1 MVDKRGLQSVRFPV
15 TGVEAD
21 IGSAVPVN
29 MRRYIYRV
37 KVQDDSGAPNLVELK
52 SLLTGAAAVVVDQYR
67 LAVAD
72 ETYVDPDA
80 LKEDALPI
88 YIVEGSTSAAVVRHL
103 RVVGTGNA
111 SILLEYED
119 SE

>member
-1 MVDKRGLQSVRFPV
+1 MIDKRGLQSVRFDV
-15 TGVEAD
+15 TAVEAD
-21 IGSAVPVN
+21 IGSAIPVN

-52 SLLTGAAAVVVDQYR
+52 RLLTGAAAVVVDQFR

-72 ETYVDPDA
+72 ETYVDPEE

-88 YIVEGSTSAAVVRHL
+88 YIVTGSTSAAVVQNL
-103 RVVGTGNA
+103 RAVGTGNA
-111 SILLEYED
+111 SLLLEYED

>member
-1 MVDKRGLQSVRFPV
+1 MVDKRGLQSERYPV
-15 TGVEAD
+15 TAVVAI
-21 IGSAVPVN
+21 IGSAIPVN

-37 KVQDDSGAPNLVELK
+37 KVQDDSGAPNLVELQ
-52 SLLTGAAAVVVDQYR
+52 SLLVGGVPVVVDQYR

-72 ETYVDPDA
+72 ETYVDPDE

-88 YIVEGSTSAAVVRHL
+88 YIIPGSTTVAARNL
-103 RVVGTGNA
+103 RAVGTGNA